1 MSVSSQV
8 LVEQKVPKRHPA
20 KGKPKKP
27 ISVLLLI
34 NSLGCGGAET
44 MLYRLLSKLDR
55 TRFSPQAVTLIDVQ
69 PPLIADKIRALGIPV
84 RSLGM
89 SPGGTP
95 SPLALLRLIRWWRE
109 EPPDVIQTWQYYSDL
124 AGAIAAR
131 LAGGI
136 PVAWGI
142 RHSTLNDQEYKR
154 RTILTAAM
162 CARLSRWLPQRIV
175 CCSEAS
181 REVHA
186 GLGYADEKMVVIP
199 NGYDLESFKP
209 DPMARRSVRR
219 ELQIPDDAPLIG
231 LVGRFQ
237 PQKDHRN
244 FFKAAGLLSRDRSDV
259 HYLLC
264 GYGVTWENKALLN
277 LIEEAGVVSRC
288 RLLGLRD
295 DLHRLTAAFDIASL
309 SSCSGEGFPNVVSE
323 AMSCGVP
330 CVVTDVGDAALI
342 VGETG
347 IVVPPRNSE
356 ALAAAWR
363 KMLDLGQN
371 GRNHLGMAARQRIA
385 ERFSLPIIVNRYEH
399 LFEELARSG
408 RA

>member
-1 MSVSSQV
+1 M
-8 LVEQKVPKRHPA
+8 E
-20 KGKPKKP
+20 KPKKP

-44 MLYRLLSKLDR
+44 MLYRLLSKMDR
-55 TRFSPQAVTLIDVQ
+55 RRFSPQAVTLIDVH

-89 SPGGTP
+89 RPGGIP
-95 SPLALLRLIRWWRE
+95 SPTALLRLIRWLRQ

-124 AGAIAAR
+124 AGAVAAR
-131 LAGGI
+131 LAGNI

-186 GLGYADEKMVVIP
+186 ALGYAADKIVVIP

-209 DPMARRSVRR
+209 DPAARRSVRN
-219 ELQIPDDAPLIG
+219 ELKIPDDAPVIG
-231 LVGRFQ
+231 LVSRFH

-244 FFKAAGLLSRDRSDV
+244 FFKAAGMLNRDRPDV

-264 GYGVTWENKALLN
+264 GDDVTWENRELLN
-277 LIEEAGVVSRC
+277 MIEEAGIVSRC

-295 DLHRLTAAFDIASL
+295 DLPRLTAAFDIASM

-342 VGETG
+342 VEHTG
-347 IVVPPRNSE
+347 FVVPPKNSS
-356 ALAAAWR
+356 ALAAAWS
-363 KMLDLGQN
+363 KMLDLGPE

-385 ERFSLPIIVNRYEH
+385 ERFSLAVIVDRYEQ
-399 LFEELARSG
+399 LLEELSHSSG
-408 RA
+408 IQAEG